1 MNGKDTSHK
10 EFTMQYL
17 AQANIN
23 YIVGQALGTLLRL
36 EYQFDFH
43 SLS

>member
-1 MNGKDTSHK
+1 MNGKDTNDK
-10 EFTMQYL
+10 ELTMQYL

-23 YIVGQALGTLLRL
+23 YIVGQALETLLRL
-36 EYQFDFH
+36 EYQSDFH